1 MLIPEVLVRMRI
13 TMLSVGSTGDVRPY
27 VLLGQE
33 LQARGH
39 RVTISAFPR
48 FEGMVT
54 DAGLAFYPI
63 RGSAESMMAS
73 IMEPD
78 TSAFTYLPRL
88 WKGVKDAA
96 PQMLK
101 DMTDSCKDADA
112 MVCNFFGS
120 VFYSIS
126 EKYNIPCIQ
135 THLFPMDPTGEVPI
149 SSVRNQ
155 HLGSLINKG
164 TYKVGYYTIG
174 TLEKHILGPW
184 RQENGLTERKPATRP
199 VYRVGE
205 HEIPVICAI
214 SPSFFP
220 RPADWDPRIHMS
232 GFWFDETPNDYQP
245 SPDLR
250 EFLENGKKP
259 IYIGFGSMNT
269 GDMDKLLFICLRS
282 VHAAGLRAVFST
294 GWGDRTQLKSTNTV
308 FFLGDVPHDWLFPR
322 VSAVVHH
329 GGAGTTAAGLRY
341 GRPSLII
348 PFAGDQA
355 FWAHQVYRSGSGPK
369 PIPRDSLS
377 IKKMTRALLD
387 LTENTGY
394 AESAQHVSKGMAEE
408 HGVRSAADWIEK
420 EVTRW

>member
-1 MLIPEVLVRMRI
+1 
-13 TMLSVGSTGDVRPY
+13 MLSVGSTGDVRPY

-39 RVTISAFPR
+39 QVTISAFPR
-48 FEGMVT
+48 FENMAA

-78 TSAFTYLPRL
+78 TNAFTYLPRL
-88 WKGVKDAA
+88 WKGIRDAA

-101 DMTDSCKDADA
+101 DMTDSCREADA

-120 VFYSIS
+120 VFYSIA
-126 EKYNIPCIQ
+126 EKYDIPCIQ
-135 THLFPMDPTGEVPI
+135 TQLFPMDPTGEVPI

-155 HLGSLINKG
+155 HMGSLVNS
-164 TYKVGYYTIG
+164 TSYRLGYLVIG
-174 TLEKHILGPW
+174 TIEKHILGPW
-184 RQENGLTERKPATRP
+184 RRENGMTERKPAARP
-199 VYRVGE
+199 VYRIGD
-205 HEIPVICAI
+205 HEIPVICAM
-214 SPSFFP
+214 SPSLFP
-220 RPADWDPRIHMS
+220 RPADWDPKIRMS
-232 GFWFDETPNDYQP
+232 GFWFDEHPKDYTP
-245 SPDLR
+245 SPDLA
-250 EFLENGKKP
+250 EFLENGSRP

-269 GDMDKLLFICLRS
+269 GDMNRLLSICLRS

-308 FFLGDVPHDWLFPR
+308 FFLGNVPHDWLFPR

-341 GRPSLII
+341 SRPTLVI
-348 PFAGDQA
+348 PFAGDQS
-355 FWAHQVYRSGSGPK
+355 FWANQVYRSGSGPK
-369 PIPRDSLS
+369 PIPRDSLTVR
-377 IKKMTRALLD
+377 KMTAALQD
-387 LTENTGY
+387 LAENTAY
-394 AESAQHVSKGMAEE
+394 RESASRVSKEMSGE
-408 HGVRSAADWIEK
+408 HGVQTAADWIEK

>member
-232 GFWFDETPNDYQP
+232 GFWFEEALPACWVP
-245 SPDLR
+245 PADL
-250 EFLENGKKP
+250 EAFLSEGDP
-259 IYIGFGSMNT
+259 PLYIGFGSMSGRKMNR
-269 GDMDKLLFICLRS
+269 LF
-282 VHAAGLRAVFST
+282 AVI
-294 GWGDRTQLKSTNTV
+294 L
-308 FFLGDVPHDWLFPR
+308 
-322 VSAVVHH
+322 
-329 GGAGTTAAGLRY
+329 
-341 GRPSLII
+341 
-348 PFAGDQA
+348 DQA
-355 FWAHQVYRSGSGPK
+355 AEIGSEHEGDIYYNFIDAADETALQTYLENMKEAAVYY
-369 PIPRDSLS
+369 D
-377 IKKMTRALLD
+377 
-387 LTENTGY
+387 TENEPKFGDEILTLSTCNY
-394 AESAQHVSKGMAEE
+394 HVTDGRLALIA
-408 HGVRSAADWIEK
+408 VRLN
-420 EVTRW
+420 